1 MTLTLLRVFSNIP
14 PGRISRNFSKLVLFT
29 GMPYAD
35 ETPVF
40 LKELQSAFISCAQNP
55 PAYRDI
61 LNKDPKVN
69 RV

>member
-1 MTLTLLRVFSNIP
+1 
-14 PGRISRNFSKLVLFT
+14 
-29 GMPYAD
+29 MPYAD

-40 LKELQSAFISCAQNP
+40 LKELQSTFINCARSP

-69 RV
+69 RVCGALLMIPK